1 MDIQLL
7 LVPYDTARRGWRSG
21 AGPKHLVQS
30 GLPAHLEARGHR
42 VADVQVIE
50 DDPAESP
57 AEVRTAFELM
67 RRVATAVHAARAGGR
82 FPVVLSGNCNVA
94 VGALSGLTPAA
105 RSIFWFD
112 AHGESNTPDTT
123 ASGFLDG
130 MGLSTALGWCW
141 RAVAASVP
149 GFQPVAP
156 EATFLLG
163 ARDLDPPEAALL
175 SQSRVTVV
183 PVSEVSHRFP
193 DRLAAAPLPEG
204 LGYLH
209 LDPDVLDPDSVG
221 RANSHPVPNG
231 LSVAQVTA
239 AISAIRARTPLGAA
253 TIASYAPEYDRDG
266 AICRAA
272 FAALDA
278 ILTPLD
284 ARARPPAGT
293 YGGTNALPQS

>member
-7 LVPYDTARRGWRSG
+7 LVPYDTALLRWRSG
-21 AGPKHLVQS
+21 AGPEHLVEA
-30 GLPAHLEARGHR
+30 GLPAHLQASGHH
-42 VADVQVIE
+42 VAGIQMIE
-50 DDPAESP
+50 DDPTESP

-67 RRVATAVHAARAGGR
+67 RRLATAVRAARAAGR
-82 FPVVLSGNCNVA
+82 FPIILSGNCNAA

-130 MGLSTALGWCW
+130 MGLSIALGWCW
-141 RAVAASVP
+141 RTVAASVP

-163 ARDLDPPEAALL
+163 ARDLDPLEATLL

-183 PVSEVSHRFP
+183 PVPDVSDQLP

-209 LDPDVLDPDSVG
+209 LDLDVLDPDSVG
-221 RANSHPVPNG
+221 HANSLTVPGG
-231 LSVAQVTA
+231 LSVAQLIA
-239 AISAIRARTPLGAA
+239 AIAAIRTRIPLAAA
-253 TIASYAPEYDRDG
+253 TIASYAPEYDQDQ
-266 AICRAA
+266 AVCRAA

-278 ILTPLD
+278 ILAS
-284 ARARPPAGT
+284 AR
-293 YGGTNALPQS
+293 L